1 MKQPKN
7 ALTWCLLI
15 IVNIHV
21 SDPESFVRGPAER
34 RKQGGYGKS
43 GLRIQR

>member
-1 MKQPKN
+1 MFIN
-7 ALTWCLLI
+7 RVLH

-34 RKQGGYGKS
+34 RRQGGYGKS